1 MDFDGAK
8 DITLEP
14 TMEIKLLEA
23 KFTQDFMVTEFE
35 DHIPSSL
42 PALDY
47 IPGSLTFPMPDPIS
61 KPITLSSEERI
72 LKYLAKGTETINGNQ
87 VVTPVLSF
95 EFTNTI
101 DREFEFEI
109 SLLDKDNNVLT
120 DKQKNGNIIIEA
132 SSAGVPRQYFL
143 YSYSPEQIKSAT
155 DVVVDFTIKSGAD
168 LYKGTERE
176 LSIRATGVFNFKYD
190 VSDGLP

>member
-1 MDFDGAK
+1 MKSFAQNHHFYILFISLLMMSSCVKEMDFDGAK

-42 PALDY
+42 PELDY
-47 IPGSLTFPMPDPIS
+47 IPGMLTFPIPDPIS

-72 LKYLAKGTETINGNQ
+72 LKYLTEGTDTINGDT
-87 VVTPVLSF
+87 VTTPVLYF

-109 SLLDKDNNVLT
+109 SLRDKDNKVLL
-120 DKQKNGNIIIEA
+120 DAQNNGKITILPSNAGA
-132 SSAGVPRQYFL
+132 SRQHFF
-143 YSYSPEQIKSAT
+143 YSYS
-155 DVVVDFTIKSGAD
+155 
-168 LYKGTERE
+168 
-176 LSIRATGVFNFKYD
+176 
-190 VSDGLP
+190 